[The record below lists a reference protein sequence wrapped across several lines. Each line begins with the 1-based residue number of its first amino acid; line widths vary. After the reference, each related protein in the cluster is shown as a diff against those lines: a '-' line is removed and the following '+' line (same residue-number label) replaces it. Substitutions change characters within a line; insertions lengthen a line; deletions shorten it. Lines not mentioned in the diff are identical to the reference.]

1 MGDIINVAYVYVAHS
16 GLSWFSGVIYSDA
29 EGLHPRL
36 TYAAPSEL
44 YDFSG
49 NPRAAPSVDIFRSV
63 GARLAFF
70 LPFIE
75 KFQPLVEKILKT
87 PQTFLPLPTKF
98 LI

>member
-16 GLSWFSGVIYSDA
+16 GLSWFWGMIYSDA

-63 GARLAFF
+63 GARLVFY

-75 KFQPLVEKILKT
+75 KIQPLVENIQKT

>member
-1 MGDIINVAYVYVAHS
+1 MGDILNVAYVYVAHS

-44 YDFSG
+44 YDFSE

-63 GARLAFF
+63 GARLAFY

-75 KFQPLVEKILKT
+75 KIQPLVENLQKT
-87 PQTFLPLPTKF
+87 TQIVLPFPTKF